1 MKHLSISTF
10 LFIMFII
17 GFSIVTSAQEEEYKP
32 YVEVTL
38 KSGEVIRFEYRSFM
52 EKNLPILPE
61 KKKLDSAEEE
71 EWFGSRRVIFV
82 EKDTCEKQNIGL
94 ENLREMEVLGMD
106 FNPCTKKRSWLF
118 KVNLLVFDKYI
129 GFFQTLGSNMGK
141 VLGEYGVT
149 GQLFD
154 RTETVTLRYEDIQ
167 IIRFS
172 PM

>member
-1 MKHLSISTF
+1 MKHLLISTF
-10 LFIMFII
+10 LLITFII
-17 GFSIVTSAQEEEYKP
+17 GFSIVTSAQEEVKKP

-61 KKKLDSAEEE
+61 KKLDSAEEV
-71 EWFGSRRVIFV
+71 EWFGIRRVIFV

-118 KVNLLVFDKYI
+118 KVNLLAFDKYI
-129 GFFQTLGSNMGK
+129 GFFQTLGSNIGK
-141 VLGEYGVT
+141 ALREYGVT

-167 IIRFS
+167 IIHFY